1 MKRIFALVLILML
14 SFSALAAYE
23 APQAVSRGGTIVVR
37 VPWSWINGQQL
48 VGSWWG
54 SIDHPVGD
62 TKEQVLFPVM
72 PPSDVAE
79 WVLQG
84 SMEEELI
91 RVFTVA
97 RAESK
102 AMVMNRRP
110 LDDNYYVVIRP
121 EKKFGGSFDLHYSVS
136 EWGMTMNDD
145 IVHGNLK
152 LDQETQRINLKIDS
166 LDGIKAAWQ
175 KNFDGFGIT
184 LFEVQ
189 GVYIAVI
196 TEKNARKEDLEY
208 TQLYIDAPGYDFD
221 YFYLQMEGYMDGKN
235 GVYCCVLSEAEAKLM
250 MDDVSVRL
258 EHDHSK
264 W

>member
-1 MKRIFALVLILML
+1 MKKTLIMILVLML

-48 VGSWWG
+48 GGSWWG
-54 SIDHPVGD
+54 SIDQAVGD

-72 PPSDVAE
+72 PPSEVAE
-79 WVLQG
+79 WVLQS
-84 SMEEELI
+84 SMEEEPI
-91 RVFTVA
+91 RTLAVA
-97 RAESK
+97 KAESK

-121 EKKFGGSFDLHYSVS
+121 EKKFGSTFDLYWSVS
-136 EWGMTMNDD
+136 EWGMTMAGDT
-145 IVHGNLK
+145 VHGDLQ
-152 LDQETQRINLKIDS
+152 LDQETQVTTLKIDS
-166 LDGIKAAWQ
+166 MDGIKAAW
-175 KNFDGFGIT
+175 KKSFDGFKVT
-184 LFEVQ
+184 LFEVD

-196 TEKNARKEDLEY
+196 NEKGVKKNDLEY

-221 YFYLQMEGYMDGKN
+221 YFFIQLDGYMDGGE

-258 EHDHSK
+258 EHDHTK
-264 W
+264 G